1 MPILLPRNWICK
13 WQQPDR
19 GIGEKQHKYYV
30 SKTFHS
36 LKREIKMKKNILLL
50 STALLFSTSAL
61 ADNWYIDGGAGF
73 ITFDDGTD
81 TLSPTNI
88 YLRGG
93 YRVNQYFNV
102 GLESST
108 TVSSDQLSGFPGMDF
123 DVDAVT
129 LYVRGGMPVTESV
142 WLYAQLGRT
151 NTELTAEYLGVQ
163 VSEDDND
170 TMYGLGAD
178 VDLGSKNLY
187 LALNYSM
194 YNNNDGVDVTAFNL
208 GLGVRF

>member
-1 MPILLPRNWICK
+1 
-13 WQQPDR
+13 
-19 GIGEKQHKYYV
+19 
-30 SKTFHS
+30 
-36 LKREIKMKKNILLL
+36 MKKNIFLL
-50 STALLFSTSAL
+50 STALLFSGSAL
-61 ADNWYIDGGAGF
+61 AENWYVDGGAGF
-73 ITFDDGTD
+73 IKFKDSDGTI
-81 TLSPTNI
+81 SPTNV

-93 YRVNQYFNV
+93 YKINQYFNV

-108 TVSSDQLSGFPGMDF
+108 TVSSDQLSDFPGVDF

-129 LYVRGGMPVTESV
+129 FYVRGGMPVTAGI

-151 NTELTAEYLGVQ
+151 NTELTGEALGIKISQ
-163 VSEDDND
+163 DDND

-208 GLGVRF
+208 GLGLRF

>member
-1 MPILLPRNWICK
+1 
-13 WQQPDR
+13 
-19 GIGEKQHKYYV
+19 
-30 SKTFHS
+30 
-36 LKREIKMKKNILLL
+36 MKKNILLL
-50 STALLFSTSAL
+50 SSVLLLSTSAF
-61 ADNWYIDGGAGF
+61 AEKWYVDGGAGF
-73 ITFDDGTD
+73 IKFDDGTD

-93 YRVNQYFNV
+93 YQFNQYFNI

-108 TVSSDQLSGFPGMDF
+108 TVSSDQLSDFPGIDF

-129 LYVRGGMPVTESV
+129 FYVRGGVPVTAGIWV
-142 WLYAQLGRT
+142 YAQLGRT
-151 NTELTAEYLGVQ
+151 NTELTGEYLGVQ
-163 VSEDDND
+163 ISEDNND

-208 GLGVRF
+208 GLGLRF

>member
-1 MPILLPRNWICK
+1 
-13 WQQPDR
+13 
-19 GIGEKQHKYYV
+19 
-30 SKTFHS
+30 
-36 LKREIKMKKNILLL
+36 MKKNILLL
-50 STALLFSTSAL
+50 SAALLFSSSTL
-61 ADNWYIDGGAGF
+61 AENWYVDGGAGF
-73 ITFDDGTD
+73 IKFEEAGDKI
-81 TLSPTNI
+81 SPTNI

-93 YRVNQYFNV
+93 YKINQYFNI

-108 TVSSDQLSGFPGMDF
+108 TVSSDQVSSVPGVDF
-123 DVDAVT
+123 DVNTVT
-129 LYVRGGMPVTESV
+129 FYVRGGMPVTDSI
-142 WLYAQLGRT
+142 WIYGQLGRT
-151 NTELTAEYLGVQ
+151 NTELTGEALGIK
-163 VSEDDND
+163 VSDDDND

>member
-1 MPILLPRNWICK
+1 M
-13 WQQPDR
+13 
-19 GIGEKQHKYYV
+19 
-30 SKTFHS
+30 
-36 LKREIKMKKNILLL
+36 L
-50 STALLFSTSAL
+50 STALLFSSSAL
-61 ADNWYIDGGAGF
+61 AENWYVDGGAGF

-81 TLSPTNI
+81 SISPTNI

-93 YRVNQYFNV
+93 YKINQYFNV

-108 TVSSDQLSGFPGMDF
+108 TVSSDQISSVPGVDF

-129 LYVRGGMPVTESV
+129 LYVRGGMPVTEGI
-142 WLYAQLGRT
+142 WIYGQLGRT
-151 NTELTAEYLGVQ
+151 NTKLTGEALGIK

-178 VDLGSKNLY
+178 VNLGNKNLY